1 MRKLLPLLALL
12 AVPAAAQA
20 AVVKPAAGMPDVKQW
35 QLSNGLKV
43 IFLAEHK
50 APVVTVQVFYHVG
63 GKDEP
68 ADKRGMAHMFEHMMF
83 KGSKRVQPEQH
94 ARFIDSV
101 GGNENAFTADD
112 LTGYHDTVPPAALA
126 FTMQLEAERMRNLV
140 LTQKT
145 INSEREVV
153 KEELRVRL
161 ENNPVMKAL
170 DKVMHLAYTV
180 HPYRQSPIG
189 EKKMLDSVTVADCQK
204 FYDAFYR
211 PNNATLIVVGDT
223 DEATVRKLA
232 TEHFGSLEAGSDGTR
247 PSVALQEP
255 DQKDLREATLAIP
268 VQLPVVVGSYHIP
281 SGASEDMYPL
291 EVLQQILS
299 SGESSRLY
307 QRLVRKDKLA
317 VAAGGFV
324 FDHEDPGLFLT
335 YAAYLP
341 NMDATKVKASLADE
355 IAKMVST
362 PVDAKDLVKARNQLA
377 ARAVFERE
385 RVSQIATQIGI
396 GGIVAHD
403 PLHAFT
409 APAKYDAV
417 TAADVQRV
425 AQKYLVTTN
434 HSLVTLQPAA
444 ATPPKPPAAKPQA
457 TPAPSTPPAGQKK
470 GGAK

>member
-12 AVPAAAQA
+12 ALPAAAQA
-20 AVVKPAAGMPDVKQW
+20 AADKPTASPDVKQW
-35 QLSNGLKV
+35 QLGNGLKV
-43 IFLAEHK
+43 IFVADHK

-223 DEATVRKLA
+223 DEASVRKLA
-232 TEHFGSLEAGSDGTR
+232 TEHFGSLEAGPDGTR

-281 SGASEDMYPL
+281 AGASEDLYAL

-299 SGESSRLY
+299 SGESSRMY

-335 YAAYLP
+335 YAAFLP
-341 NMDATKVKASLADE
+341 NMDAIKVKASLADE
-355 IAKMVST
+355 IAKVVAQ
-362 PVDAKDLVKARNQLA
+362 PVDEKELAKARNQLA

-409 APAKYDAV
+409 APAKYDAI

-444 ATPPKPPAAKPQA
+444 AKPAVAAKPQPAPAPTPAA
-457 TPAPSTPPAGQKK
+457 TPASMKK